1 VELRRDKKFMGKKF
15 LGTLALGALI
25 GSAIGL
31 FFSPD
36 TGKKNR
42 ARFSKVA
49 KQVSENLIKE
59 VAKVSHI
66 TKKEYN
72 IIVDRVINK
81 NLKEK
86 ILDPESWQEIKN
98 ELKLRWEDIQ
108 AEAKK
113 YEAKQK
119 KLKK

>member
-1 VELRRDKKFMGKKF
+1 MGKKF
-15 LGTLALGALI
+15 FGTLALGALI

-42 ARFSKVA
+42 AKFSKVA
-49 KQVSENLIKE
+49 KRVSENLIKE

-66 TKKEYN
+66 TKKEYDV
-72 IIVDRVINK
+72 IVDRVVSK
-81 NLKEK
+81 NLKDK
-86 ILDPESWQEIKN
+86 ILDPESWQEVKD

-113 YEAKQK
+113 YDAKEKAK
-119 KLKK
+119 KKSK

>member
-1 VELRRDKKFMGKKF
+1 MGKKF

-25 GSAIGL
+25 GSALGL

-36 TGKKNR
+36 NGKKNR
-42 ARFSKVA
+42 AKFSKIA
-49 KQVSENLIKE
+49 KKVSENLIKD

-72 IIVDRVINK
+72 IIVDRVVSK
-81 NLKEK
+81 NMKDK

-98 ELKLRWEDIQ
+98 ELKLRWDDIK
-108 AEAKK
+108 EESKK
-113 YEAKQK
+113 FEEKESK
-119 KLKK
+119 KKKK